1 MSRWSMKWT
10 IPELKKLRTTA
21 NKFAYTAVFDAFLRE
36 DDDILAVSPAEIS
49 GSFQVLRDPEQFV
62 FMVEVDVTLVMA
74 CAITLRDVEV
84 PLSFETELVFGTDLA
99 DDDVLP
105 IDGITIDLDQY
116 LWGEILVEKPMRV
129 VAEDAYD
136 GYSETKA
143 TIEADEPETAN
154 PFAKLKH

>member
-1 MSRWSMKWT
+1 MKWT

-21 NKFAYTAVFDAFLRE
+21 NKFAYTAIFDAFLRD
-36 DDDILAVSPAEIS
+36 DDDILAVSPAEIA
-49 GSFQVLRDPEQFV
+49 GSFQVLRDPERFI
-62 FMVEVDVTLVMA
+62 FMVNVNVTLVMA
-74 CAITLRDVEV
+74 CAITLEDVEV
-84 PLSFETELVFGTDLA
+84 PLSFETTLVFGTELV

-105 IDGITIDLDQY
+105 IDGITIDLD
-116 LWGEILVEKPMRV
+116 LAIWGEILVEKPMRV
-129 VAEDAYD
+129 VSENAYD

>member
-1 MSRWSMKWT
+1 MKWT

-21 NKFAYTAVFDAFLRE
+21 NKFAYTAVFDAFLRD
-36 DDDILAVSPAEIS
+36 DDDILAVSPADIT

-62 FMVEVDVTLVMA
+62 FMVQVNITLVMA
-74 CAITLRDVEV
+74 CAITLADVDV
-84 PLSFETELVFGTDLA
+84 PLSFETELVFGTELV

-105 IDGITIDLDQY
+105 IDGITIDLDAY

-129 VAEDAYD
+129 VAANAYD
-136 GYSETKA
+136 NYSENHV
-143 TIEADEPETAN
+143 TIEADEPDAAN